1 MPQHGGECFDVHAIL
16 QRHGGKSMAQIMKA
30 NLFAL
35 SSLQNDMEHSEH
47 GAGPDWFIL
56 LDGRGEQPPGLCR
69 LSVFPE
75 HLHHGRRQHQFADG
89 RFCLWD
95 TQLQFSLHL
104 IDLFGHGQRSCIQIQ
119 VGPLERQQFA
129 PAKAGG

>member
-1 MPQHGGECFDVHAIL
+1 MVIDAHDHFFICMAHPVDDVLNIDPGVAAGGAE
-16 QRHGGKSMAQIMKA
+16 RMAQIMKA

-89 RFCLWD
+89 RFCLWRCM
-95 TQLQFSLHL
+95 L
-104 IDLFGHGQRSCIQIQ
+104 
-119 VGPLERQQFA
+119 
-129 PAKAGG
+129 